1 MNNSPLDAADPRRS
15 AAVMAS
21 AGTGKTWLLVTRLIR
36 LLLDGARPD
45 ALLAVTF
52 TRKAAAEMQLR
63 LLQRLRELAECD
75 AAALDLALAQIGA
88 PQDPAT
94 RVRAQ
99 RLYEDLLYSAS
110 PLRITT
116 FHAFCQELL
125 RRFPLEAD
133 VPAGFEVLESSGIL
147 TEAAWDSLF
156 AAATLEPD
164 GALAQSLDILFERCG
179 GLHNT
184 RTALLEFL
192 GHRGDWWAFCPEGED
207 ALRYARDYLD
217 RVYDIDPTRDYAG
230 EFLDTQTRADFLDFA
245 GLLDTHRTATNAQH
259 AAAITQALTTD
270 LATPERIALLR
281 TALLRGDGE
290 PRARKAS
297 GAQEKSLGS
306 AGQTRFLELHEDLCV
321 RLMDL
326 EDRLRRVANH
336 ALTQAWIAAG
346 LRLLEHYQQLKLERR
361 QLDFADLEWK
371 AYCLLTQAGNA
382 HWVQYKLD
390 QRIDHLLVDEFQDTN
405 PTQWRLL
412 LPLLEEI
419 AAGGSDRAR
428 SLFLV
433 GDAKQSIYRF
443 RRADARLLEHAA
455 HWLRQQNGADLYDL
469 DKSRRSAPAIM
480 ACVNAVFGSGIPQER
495 LAHFHPHATYLD
507 DSWGR
512 VEILPPPAAPS
523 AAVPQT
529 GLRDPLQSP
538 RPEPGDSAHDLE
550 ARGIAARIQTLIA
563 QGIGVADEQGLR
575 SLGYQDIII
584 LLRRRTHAEAY
595 ERALRDAG
603 IPYLGAARGAL
614 LESLE
619 IRDLVALLN
628 ILIVPYD
635 DLALAQVLRSPLFA
649 ASDDDLM
656 QLARDDGAWTD
667 RLARLGPTLAP
678 MTPLARA
685 AHLLARWRELAGR
698 LPVHDLL
705 DRIYSEGNLPARY
718 VAAFPAALRPR
729 VRANLTRF
737 IELALE
743 VDSGRYPS
751 LAHFLARVRELR
763 ASTEDAPDAA
773 PPPGG
778 ARVRLMTIHA
788 AKGLEAQ
795 VVILADTG
803 PVRNRSKA
811 YQALVD
817 WPASADRPLHFL
829 LTGGKDTLDAFSR
842 QRLAEQ
848 QLAEQREEA
857 NLLYVALTRAKRM
870 LIVSCAS
877 EDQDSWYNLIKAPL
891 SADAVVAADGTLVL
905 ESGPQPAAAPAVT
918 DTDVAAT
925 VIDPRLIQGL
935 APGHEDDEI
944 APSHSTEES
953 NTVSVEEDGLLRGRA
968 IHRFLELL
976 CKTPGTKDARG
987 LRARVAEELGLHAD
1001 DADLHDWWTEAQTV
1015 VSDPRHRALFEPAA
1029 TDTAYNE
1036 IPIQYRVGER
1046 RVFGIIDR
1054 LVRCG
1059 KRVMVIDYKTHI
1071 AATPAALPQLAE
1083 SYRPQLRLYAQGV
1096 RALWPDA
1103 EVRTALLF
1111 TRCNTL
1117 YELD

>member
-1 MNNSPLDAADPRRS
+1 MNNSPLNAADPRRS

-45 ALLAVTF
+45 GLLAVTF

-75 AAALDLALAQIGA
+75 SAALEQALTQIGT
-88 PQDPAT
+88 PQDSAT
-94 RVRAQ
+94 RARAQ

-156 AAATLEPD
+156 AEATQEPD

-184 RTALLEFL
+184 RTTLLEFL
-192 GHRGDWWAFCPEGED
+192 AHRGDWWAFCHAGED
-207 ALRYARDYLD
+207 ALRFTTDYLNKTF
-217 RVYDIDPTRDYAG
+217 DIDPAQDYAG
-230 EFLDTQTRADFLDFA
+230 LFLDTQTCTDFQDFA
-245 GLLDTHRTATNAQH
+245 ALLDTHRTTTNTQH
-259 AAAITQALTTD
+259 TVAIQKALTAN
-270 LATPERIALLR
+270 LSSPERIALLR
-281 TALLRGDGE
+281 VAMLRSDGE

-306 AGQTRFLELHEDLCV
+306 VGQTRFLELHEELCV

-326 EDRLRRVANH
+326 EDRLRRVANL

-371 AYCLLTQAGNA
+371 AYCLLTQTGNA

-419 AAGGSDRAR
+419 AAGGSERSR

-455 HWLRQQNGADLYDL
+455 HWLQQQSGADLYDL
-469 DKSRRSAPAIM
+469 DKSRRSAPVIM
-480 ACVNAVFGSGIPQER
+480 ACINAVFGSGVLQER

-512 VEILPPPAAPS
+512 VEILPPPAAPTEVV
-523 AAVPQT
+523 AQT
-529 GLRDPLQSP
+529 GLRDPLRTP

-550 ARGIAARIQTLIA
+550 AQRIVARIQELVA
-563 QGIGVADEQGLR
+563 QGIGVSDEQGVR
-575 SLGYQDIII
+575 ALGYQDIII
-584 LLRRRTHAEAY
+584 LLRRRTHAEVY
-595 ERALRDAG
+595 ERALRSAG

-667 RLARLGPTLAP
+667 RLARLGPTLPPA
-678 MTPLARA
+678 TPLARA

-705 DRIYSEGNLPARY
+705 DRIYSEGNLPGRY

-763 ASTEDAPDAA
+763 ASTKDAPDAA

-817 WPASADRPLHFL
+817 WPAAADRPRHFL
-829 LTGGKDTLDAFSR
+829 LTAGKDTLDAFSR

-857 NLLYVALTRAKRM
+857 NLLYVALTRAKRV

-877 EDQDSWYNLIKAPL
+877 EDQDSWYNLIKVPL
-891 SADAVVAADGTLVL
+891 SACAVTTADGTLVL
-905 ESGPQPAAAPAVT
+905 ESGPLPATVFLAASATVT
-918 DTDVAAT
+918 TT
-925 VIDPRLIQGL
+925 VIDPRLTQCL
-935 APGHEDDEI
+935 TPVSEDAEI
-944 APSHSTEES
+944 APSHGAGESSTALI
-953 NTVSVEEDGLLRGRA
+953 EEDGLLRGRA

-976 CKTPGTKDARG
+976 CKAPRTADEHT
-987 LRARVAEELGLHAD
+987 LRARVAEELGLHAE
-1001 DADLHDWWTEAQTV
+1001 DADLREWWTEAQTV
-1015 VSDPRHRALFEPAA
+1015 VSDPRHRDLFELAA
-1029 TDTAYNE
+1029 SDTAYNE
-1036 IPIQYRVGER
+1036 IPIQYRVGEQ

-1054 LVRCG
+1054 LVRRG
-1059 KRVMVIDYKTHI
+1059 KHVMVIDYKTHI
-1071 AATPAALPQLAE
+1071 AATPPTLPQLAE
-1083 SYRPQLRLYAQGV
+1083 PYRAQLRLYADGV

-1103 EVRTALLF
+1103 EIRTGLLF
-1111 TRCNTL
+1111 TRCNLL
-1117 YELD
+1117 YVLE

>member
-1 MNNSPLDAADPRRS
+1 MNNSPLNAADPHRS

-45 ALLAVTF
+45 GLLAVTF

-75 AAALDLALAQIGA
+75 SAALDQALARIGA
-88 PQDPAT
+88 PQDPTT
-94 RVRAQ
+94 RARAQ
-99 RLYEDLLYSAS
+99 RLYEDLLYSAA

-192 GHRGDWWAFCPEGED
+192 AHRSDWWAFCPDGVG
-207 ALRYARDYLD
+207 ALHFTTDYLN
-217 RVYDIDPTRDYAG
+217 RAYDIDPAQDYAG
-230 EFLDTQTRADFLDFA
+230 QFLDTQTCADFQNFTA
-245 GLLDTHRTATNAQH
+245 LLDKHHTSTNAGH
-259 AAAITQALTTD
+259 AAAIHQALTTD
-270 LATPERIALLR
+270 QPDPERIALLR
-281 TALLRGDGE
+281 TAMLRGDGE

-306 AGQTRFLELHEDLCV
+306 AGQTRFLELHEELCV

-419 AAGGSDRAR
+419 AAGGSERAR

-455 HWLRQQNGADLYDL
+455 HWLQQQSGADLYDL

-480 ACVNAVFGSGIPQER
+480 ACVNAVFGSGILQER

-512 VEILPPPAAPS
+512 VEILPPPAVPTEVA
-523 AAVPQT
+523 PQT
-529 GLRDPLQSP
+529 GLRDPLRTP

-550 ARGIAARIQTLIA
+550 AQRIAARIQELIA
-563 QGIGVADEQGLR
+563 LGIGVPDEQGVRPL
-575 SLGYQDIII
+575 SYQDIII

-595 ERALRDAG
+595 ERALRSAG

-649 ASDDDLM
+649 AADDDLM
-656 QLARDDGAWTD
+656 QLAHDDGAWTD
-667 RLARLGPTLAP
+667 RLARLGPTLPPAA
-678 MTPLARA
+678 PLARA

-817 WPASADRPLHFL
+817 WPASAQGPRHFL

-857 NLLYVALTRAKRM
+857 NLLYVALTRAKRV
-870 LIVSCAS
+870 LIVSSAS
-877 EDQDSWYNLIKAPL
+877 EDQDSWYNLIKTPL
-891 SADAVVAADGTLVL
+891 SASAVTAADGALVL
-905 ESGPQPAAAPAVT
+905 ESGPLPAPAPVATSAAATAI
-918 DTDVAAT
+918 
-925 VIDPRLIQGL
+925 VIDPRMRQGL
-935 APGHEDDEI
+935 APVLEDAEI
-944 APSHSTEES
+944 APSHSAGES
-953 NTVSVEEDGLLRGRA
+953 SAALIEEDGLLRGRA

-976 CKTPGTKDARG
+976 CKSPRTMDTHT
-987 LRARVAEELGLHAD
+987 LRARVAEELGLNAE
-1001 DADLHDWWTEAQTV
+1001 DADLQDWWTEAQAV
-1015 VSDPRHRALFEPAA
+1015 VRDPRHRELFELAA
-1029 TDTAYNE
+1029 SDTAYNE

-1054 LVRCG
+1054 LVRRG
-1059 KRVMVIDYKTHI
+1059 NRVMVIDYKTHI
-1071 AATPAALPQLAE
+1071 TATPAALPQLAE
-1083 SYRPQLRLYAQGV
+1083 PYRAQLRLYAEGV

-1103 EVRTALLF
+1103 DIRTALLF
-1111 TRCNTL
+1111 TRCSLL
-1117 YELD
+1117 YELE

>member
-1 MNNSPLDAADPRRS
+1 M
-15 AAVMAS
+15 
-21 AGTGKTWLLVTRLIR
+21 GLLSGGR
-36 LLLDGARPD
+36 GPAR
-45 ALLAVTF
+45 F
-52 TRKAAAEMQLR
+52 T
-63 LLQRLRELAECD
+63 
-75 AAALDLALAQIGA
+75 
-88 PQDPAT
+88 
-94 RVRAQ
+94 
-99 RLYEDLLYSAS
+99 S
-110 PLRITT
+110 
-116 FHAFCQELL
+116 
-125 RRFPLEAD
+125 
-133 VPAGFEVLESSGIL
+133 
-147 TEAAWDSLF
+147 
-156 AAATLEPD
+156 
-164 GALAQSLDILFERCG
+164 
-179 GLHNT
+179 
-184 RTALLEFL
+184 
-192 GHRGDWWAFCPEGED
+192 
-207 ALRYARDYLD
+207 DYLSKT
-217 RVYDIDPTRDYAG
+217 YDIDPTQDYAG
-230 EFLDTQTRADFLDFA
+230 QFLDTQTCADFQNFA
-245 GLLDTHRTATNAQH
+245 ALLDTHRTTTNTQH
-259 AAAITQALTTD
+259 AVAIQKAMTAD
-270 LATPERIALLR
+270 LPSPERIALLR
-281 TALLRGDGE
+281 TAMLRADGE

-297 GAQEKSLGS
+297 GTQEKSLGS
-306 AGQTRFLELHEDLCV
+306 AGQTRFLELHEELCV

-371 AYCLLTQAGNA
+371 AYCLLTQTGNA

-419 AAGGSDRAR
+419 AAGGSERAR

-455 HWLRQQNGADLYDL
+455 HWLQEQSGADLYDL

-480 ACVNAVFGSGIPQER
+480 ACVNAVFGSGILQER

-512 VEILPPPAAPS
+512 VEILPPPDRCQLKSRRRPACATHS
-523 AAVPQT
+523 AH
-529 GLRDPLQSP
+529 RDRNPAI
-538 RPEPGDSAHDLE
+538 SAHDLE
-550 ARGIAARIQTLIA
+550 AQRIAATYSGADCTRYRR
-563 QGIGVADEQGLR
+563 ADEQGVR
-575 SLGYQDIII
+575 PLGYQDIII

-595 ERALRDAG
+595 ERALRVAG
-603 IPYLGAARGAL
+603 IPYLGAARGTL

-649 ASDDDLM
+649 ADDDDLM

-667 RLARLGPTLAP
+667 RLARLGPTLPPAA
-678 MTPLARA
+678 PLARA
-685 AHLLARWRELAGR
+685 AHLLARWRELAGH

-763 ASTEDAPDAA
+763 ASTQDAPDEA
-773 PPPGG
+773 PPPAG

-803 PVRNRSKA
+803 PLRNRSKA

-817 WPASADRPLHFL
+817 WPASAERPRHFL
-829 LTGGKDTLDAFSR
+829 LTGSKDTLDAFSR

-848 QLAEQREEA
+848 QVAEQREEA
-857 NLLYVALTRAKRM
+857 NLLYVALTRAKRV
-870 LIVSCAS
+870 LIISCAS

-891 SADAVVAADGTLVL
+891 SVSAVTEADGTLAL
-905 ESGPQPAAAPAVT
+905 ESGPLPAPVSLAASTTVT
-918 DTDVAAT
+918 TT
-925 VIDPRLIQGL
+925 VIDPRLGQCL
-935 APGHEDDEI
+935 APVPEDIEI
-944 APSHSTEES
+944 APSHGVGESSTAMI
-953 NTVSVEEDGLLRGRA
+953 EEDGLLRGRA

-976 CKTPGTKDARG
+976 CKA
-987 LRARVAEELGLHAD
+987 
-1001 DADLHDWWTEAQTV
+1001 
-1015 VSDPRHRALFEPAA
+1015 PA
-1029 TDTAYNE
+1029 
-1036 IPIQYRVGER
+1036 
-1046 RVFGIIDR
+1046 
-1054 LVRCG
+1054 
-1059 KRVMVIDYKTHI
+1059 
-1071 AATPAALPQLAE
+1071 
-1083 SYRPQLRLYAQGV
+1083 
-1096 RALWPDA
+1096 
-1103 EVRTALLF
+1103 
-1111 TRCNTL
+1111 
-1117 YELD
+1117 

>member
-1 MNNSPLDAADPRRS
+1 MNNSPLNATDPHRS

-45 ALLAVTF
+45 GLLAVTF

-75 AAALDLALAQIGA
+75 DAALDQALIQIGA
-88 PQDPAT
+88 PPDTAT
-94 RVRAQ
+94 RACAQ

-133 VPAGFEVLESSGIL
+133 VPAGFEVLESGGIL
-147 TEAAWDSLF
+147 TSAAWDSLF
-156 AAATLEPD
+156 TAATLEPD
-164 GALAQSLDILFERCG
+164 GTLAQALDILFERCD

-192 GHRGDWWAFCPEGED
+192 AHRGDWWAFCPEDED
-207 ALRYARDYLD
+207 VQQFTIDYLNQVYAVDPARDY
-217 RVYDIDPTRDYAG
+217 AA
-230 EFLDTQTRADFLDFA
+230 EFLDAQTCADFQDFA
-245 GLLDTHRTATNAQH
+245 TLLETHRTTTNTQH
-259 AAAITQALTTD
+259 AAAIHQALTT
-270 LATPERIALLR
+270 AAPCSERIAMLR
-281 TALLRGDGE
+281 TALLRADGE

-306 AGQTRFLELHEDLCV
+306 SGQLRFLELHEELCV
-321 RLMDL
+321 RLIDL

-336 ALTQAWIAAG
+336 ALTQAWITAG
-346 LRLLEHYQQLKLERR
+346 LHLLEHYQQLKLERR

-371 AYCLLTQAGNA
+371 AYCLLAQAGNA

-405 PTQWRLL
+405 PTQWQLL

-419 AAGGSDRAR
+419 TAGGSERAR

-455 HWLRQQNGADLYDL
+455 HWLRQQGGADLYDL

-480 ACVNAVFGSGIPQER
+480 TCVNAVFGSGMLRDR
-495 LAHFHPHATYLD
+495 LPHFHPHATYLED
-507 DSWGR
+507 CWGR
-512 VEILPPPAAPS
+512 VEILPPPDPPPAVAA
-523 AAVPQT
+523 QT
-529 GLRDPLQSP
+529 GLRDPLSAP
-538 RPEPGDSAHDLE
+538 RPEPGDSTHDLE
-550 ARGIAARIQTLIA
+550 ARRIAARIRTLTA
-563 QGIGVADEQGLR
+563 GGIGVPDEQGVR
-575 SLGYQDIII
+575 ALGYQDIII

-628 ILIVPYD
+628 ILVVPYD
-635 DLALAQVLRSPLFA
+635 DLALAQVLRAPIFA
-649 ASDDDLM
+649 SRDTDLM
-656 QLARDDGAWTD
+656 QLARGEGAWID
-667 RLARLGPTLAP
+667 RLTRLGPTLP
-678 MTPLARA
+678 PTTPLARA
-685 AHLLARWRELAGR
+685 ARLLARWGELAGR

-718 VAAFPAALRPR
+718 GAAFPIALRPR

-788 AKGLEAQ
+788 AKGLESQ

-811 YQALVD
+811 YQALID
-817 WPASADRPLHFL
+817 WPVAAQRPRYFL
-829 LTGGKDTLDAFSR
+829 LTGGKDTLDTFSR

-848 QLAEQREEA
+848 QVAEQREEA
-857 NLLYVALTRAKRM
+857 NLLYVALTRAKRV
-870 LIVSCAS
+870 LIVSCAGT
-877 EDQDSWYNLIKAPL
+877 DTDSWYDLIKTPL
-891 SADAVVAADGTLVL
+891 SACAVVEADGSLAL
-905 ESGPQPAAAPAVT
+905 ESGPRPAPAPALT
-918 DTDVAAT
+918 ITTAT
-925 VIDPRLIQGL
+925 PAVIDPRLGRRV
-935 APGHEDDEI
+935 ASVPEDTEI
-944 APSHSTEES
+944 SPSRRADASSTALI
-953 NTVSVEEDGLLRGRA
+953 EEDALLRGRA
-968 IHRFLELL
+968 IHRCLELL
-976 CKTPGTKDARG
+976 SKTPRPMDTQA

-1001 DADLHDWWTEAQTV
+1001 DTALHAWWTEAQV
-1015 VSDPRHRALFEPAA
+1015 VVDDPRHRGLFELGAS
-1029 TDTAYNE
+1029 DTAYNE
-1036 IPIQYRVGER
+1036 TPIQYRVGDR

-1059 KRVMVIDYKTHI
+1059 SRVIVIDYKTHI
-1071 AATPAALPQLAE
+1071 TATPTTLPQLAE
-1083 SYRPQLRLYAQGV
+1083 PYREQLRLYADGV
-1096 RALWPDA
+1096 RALWPDV
-1103 EVRTALLF
+1103 EIRTALLF
-1111 TRCNTL
+1111 TRCNML
-1117 YELD
+1117 YELE

>member
-1 MNNSPLDAADPRRS
+1 MNNSPLNAADPRRS
-15 AAVMAS
+15 AAVLAS

-45 ALLAVTF
+45 GLLAVTF

-75 AAALDLALAQIGA
+75 STTLDATLTGIGA
-88 PQDPAT
+88 PADQDT
-94 RVRAQ
+94 RARAQ
-99 RLYEDLLYSAS
+99 RLYEELLYSAS

-147 TEAAWDSLF
+147 IETAWDSLF
-156 AAATLEPD
+156 AEATLQPD
-164 GALAQSLDILFERCG
+164 AALAHSLDILFERCG
-179 GLHNT
+179 SLHNT
-184 RTALLEFL
+184 RIALLEFL
-192 GHRGDWWAFCPEGED
+192 GHRSDWWAFCPEGED
-207 ALRYARDYLD
+207 AARFTSGYLD
-217 RVYDIDPTRDYAG
+217 QAYAIDPARDYAG
-230 EFLDTQTRADFLDFA
+230 EFLDRQTHADFHDFA
-245 GLLDTHRTATNAQH
+245 VLLATHHTSTNSQH
-259 AAAITQALTTD
+259 AAIIHQALNLD
-270 LATPERIALLR
+270 LPAVERITLLR
-281 TALLRGDGE
+281 TALLRTDGE

-297 GAQEKSLGS
+297 GVQEKSLGS
-306 AGQTRFLELHEDLCV
+306 AGQVRFLELHEELCV

-326 EDRLRRVANH
+326 EDRLRRVVNH
-336 ALTQAWIAAG
+336 TLTQAWIMAG
-346 LRLLEHYQQLKLERR
+346 LRLLEHFQQLKLERR
-361 QLDFADLEWK
+361 QLDFSDLEWK

-382 HWVQYKLD
+382 HWVQFKLD
-390 QRIDHLLVDEFQDTN
+390 QRIDHLLIDEFQDTN

-419 AAGGSDRAR
+419 VAGGNERAR

-455 HWLRQQNGADLYDL
+455 QWLQQQNGADLYDL

-480 ACVNAVFGSGIPQER
+480 TCVNAVFGSGILHER

-512 VEILPPPAAPS
+512 VEILPPPESPVAVAPR
-523 AAVPQT
+523 T
-529 GLRDPLQSP
+529 GLRDPLRTP
-538 RPEPGDSAHDLE
+538 RPEPGDSTHDLE
-550 ARGIAARIQTLIA
+550 AQHITMRIQELIA
-563 QGIGVADEQGLR
+563 QGIGVPDEQGMR
-575 SLGYQDIII
+575 ALGYQDIII
-584 LLRRRTHAEAY
+584 LLRRRTHAESY
-595 ERALRDAG
+595 ERALRNAG

-614 LESLE
+614 LASLE

-649 ASDDDLM
+649 ASDEDLM
-656 QLARDDGAWTD
+656 QLAHDDGPWND
-667 RLARLGPTLAP
+667 RLARLGPTLPPAAS
-678 MTPLARA
+678 LARA
-685 AHLLARWRELAGR
+685 ARLLVRWRELAGR

-718 VAAFPAALRPR
+718 VAAFPVALHPR

-763 ASTEDAPDAA
+763 ASTQDAPDAA

-803 PVRNRSKA
+803 PVRSRNKA

-817 WPASADRPLHFL
+817 WPAATDRPQHFL
-829 LTGGKDTLDAFSR
+829 LTGGKDTLDTFSR

-857 NLLYVALTRAKRM
+857 NLLYVALTRAKRV
-870 LIVSCAS
+870 LIISSAS
-877 EDQDSWYNLIKAPL
+877 ADEDSWYNLIKAPL
-891 SADAVVAADGTLVL
+891 GTAGAVTTADGSVLL
-905 ESGPQPAAAPAVT
+905 ESGSSTAAPAVASPAVT
-918 DTDVAAT
+918 AT
-925 VIDPRLIQGL
+925 VIDPRMRQTL
-935 APGHEDDEI
+935 ATVREDDEI
-944 APSHSTEES
+944 APSHSTGES
-953 NTVSVEEDGLLRGRA
+953 DTAAFEEDGLLRGRA
-968 IHRFLELL
+968 IHRLLELL
-976 CKTPGTKDARG
+976 CQRPDAKDGRM
-987 LRARVAEELGLHAD
+987 LRASVAEELGLHAD
-1001 DADLHDWWTEAQTV
+1001 DADLHDWWEEAQAV
-1015 VSDPRHRALFEPAA
+1015 VRDPRHRELFELAA

-1036 IPIQYRVGER
+1036 IPIQYRIGER

-1054 LVRCG
+1054 LVRRG
-1059 KRVMVIDYKTHI
+1059 KRVIVVDYKTHI
-1071 AATPAALPQLAE
+1071 SATPAALPQLAE
-1083 SYRPQLRLYAQGV
+1083 PYRAQLRLYAEGV

-1103 EVRTALLF
+1103 EIRTALLF
-1111 TRCNTL
+1111 TRCGGL
-1117 YELD
+1117 YEM